1 MRSIL
6 VVVLAACIA
15 GLGAAPA
22 EGSRAAAAHNGPAK
36 PSELL
41 HTGTLIVV
49 IPTGDGAVVAA
60 DSRGTVS
67 DGSVIDTERKIVRSP
82 DLPVAAFVTGLAAVS
97 VRARGARRSRSRMEY
112 DVAAVLERELGK
124 LDQIPQDGDF
134 RGIAE
139 SVANTVRRSPA
150 AIEGKLRNQVT
161 VIGVVTF
168 RRGTSTT
175 TIYTAR
181 LDMDSAGNL
190 AVQIL
195 PVAECDGRVAMRT
208 WLYGESGFALA
219 HVLRGAGRA
228 GLSQDTLQF
237 LNRRVVVEEVN
248 GHAAY
253 AAAKDIIET
262 VGRRMAE
269 DQPDHVTVGGPTRG
283 ILVGAYGASDLDD
296 GSWNGVGLS
305 R

>member
-6 VVVLAACIA
+6 LAVLAACIA
-15 GLGAAPA
+15 GVGGASA
-22 EGSRAAAAHNGPAK
+22 ESPRAAVAGRAPVK

-67 DGSVIDTERKIVRSP
+67 DGSVIDTEQKIVRSP
-82 DLPVAAFVTGLAAVS
+82 DLPVAAFVTGLAGVS
-97 VRARGARRSRSRMEY
+97 VSARGGARARMEY
-112 DVAAVLERELGK
+112 DVAAVLRRELGK
-124 LDQIPQDGDF
+124 LDNIPQDEDF
-134 RGIAE
+134 RSIVE
-139 SVANTVRRSPA
+139 TVADTVRHSRA
-150 AIEGKLRNQVT
+150 AIDGKLKNQVT
-161 VIGVVTF
+161 VIGVVTY
-168 RRGTSTT
+168 RRGSSKT

-181 LDMDSAGNL
+181 LDMDGAGNL
-190 AVQIL
+190 TVKIL
-195 PVAECDGRVAMRT
+195 PVAESAGDVAVRM
-208 WLYGESGFALA
+208 WVYGESGFAMA

-228 GLSQDTLQF
+228 RLSPDTLRF
-237 LNRRVVVEEVN
+237 LNVRAIAN
-248 GHAAY
+248 DIDGQTAY

-269 DQPDHVTVGGPTRG
+269 DQPGRVTVGGPTRG
-283 ILVGAYGASDLDD
+283 ILVGPYGASILDD
-296 GSWNGVGLS
+296 GSWQGVALP